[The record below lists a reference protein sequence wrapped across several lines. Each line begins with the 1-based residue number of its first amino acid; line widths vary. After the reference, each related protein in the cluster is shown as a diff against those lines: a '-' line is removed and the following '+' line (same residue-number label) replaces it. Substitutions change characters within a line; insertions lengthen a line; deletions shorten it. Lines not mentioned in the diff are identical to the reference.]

1 MEEVTKKSEETK
13 EEIKQEVELEENSNL
28 PKYMSYT
35 NDGNLLIKTKKD
47 GNFILTDVEFEKIEK
62 ARSRATMGRKKPD
75 AQKVQRSIL
84 TEMVTREG
92 EDKRISDDELGKIKF
107 STMTRLSRGLK
118 IILDEEE
125 DSDGDFL

>member
-1 MEEVTKKSEETK
+1 
-13 EEIKQEVELEENSNL
+13 
-28 PKYMSYT
+28 
-35 NDGNLLIKTKKD
+35 
-47 GNFILTDVEFEKIEK
+47 
-62 ARSRATMGRKKPD
+62 
-75 AQKVQRSIL
+75 
-84 TEMVTREG
+84 MVTREG

>member
-47 GNFILTDVEFEKIEK
+47 GNF
-62 ARSRATMGRKKPD
+62 KKF
-75 AQKVQRSIL
+75 KEV
-84 TEMVTREG
+84 
-92 EDKRISDDELGKIKF
+92 F
-107 STMTRLSRGLK
+107 
-118 IILDEEE
+118 
-125 DSDGDFL
+125 